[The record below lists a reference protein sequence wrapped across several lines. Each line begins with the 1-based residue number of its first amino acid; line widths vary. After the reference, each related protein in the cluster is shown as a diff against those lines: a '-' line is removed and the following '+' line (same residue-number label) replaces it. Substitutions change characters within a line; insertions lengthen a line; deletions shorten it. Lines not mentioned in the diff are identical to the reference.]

1 MNLGVF
7 PDVGQAA
14 GLVIAAVFGAVIGY
28 ERQLRG
34 HPAGL
39 HTNALVAIG
48 SAAFVVASVLV
59 GDDSGPAR
67 VAGQVV
73 TGVGFLCAGV
83 IMHQGGTVRGI
94 NTAATVWCA
103 SAVGVLAGF
112 GQLWWA
118 GFLTLLIVLA
128 NFALHYIEHRII
140 HLQRVNP
147 RFADGKRIDSG
158 DDKI

>member
-1 MNLGVF
+1 MDLGAL
-7 PDVGQAA
+7 PQPAQLL
-14 GLVIAAVFGAVIGY
+14 GLLAAVLFGALIGY

-39 HTNALVAIG
+39 HTNALVALG
-48 SAAFVVASVLV
+48 SAAFVIASMLV
-59 GDDSGPAR
+59 GDPSGPAR

-83 IMHQGGTVRGI
+83 IMHQGVTVRGI

-118 GFLTLLIVLA
+118 GLVTLFIVVA
-128 NFALHYIEHRII
+128 NFLLHYIEHRII
-140 HLQRVNP
+140 EAQR
-147 RFADGKRIDSG
+147 
-158 DDKI
+158 